1 MSHYF
6 CVYCTPVQLYFGSYF
21 AYLQFIETN
30 DDMGLSFVYVFDLKS
45 EYCFSR
51 ATAAVSDKAE
61 KTEIQL
67 KMA

>member
-21 AYLQFIETN
+21 AYLCNLLKQMITW
-30 DDMGLSFVYVFDLKS
+30 VFDLKS

-51 ATAAVSDKAE
+51 ATTAVSDKAE
-61 KTEIQL
+61 TTEIQL
-67 KMA
+67 EMA